1 MRIIR
6 STDRSFVPAGHE
18 NPLSPGVL
26 KKVLLEKADLQQGRI
41 QMINWAS
48 LGPGKQFALHY
59 HEDMQEV
66 FILVQGEADI
76 TVGTTADTLRRGD
89 AVVIDPREVHQMRN
103 ATAEPAEYLA
113 IGITSEAGGKTVIVE
128 EE

>member
-6 STDRSFVPAGHE
+6 SNDRAFVPAGHE

-26 KKVLLEKADLQQGRI
+26 KKVLLEKADLQPGRI

-48 LGPGKQFALHY
+48 LGPGKQFSLHY

-66 FILVQGEADI
+66 FIMVQGEADI
-76 TVGTTADTLRRGD
+76 TVGAIADTLRRGD
-89 AVVIDPREVHQMRN
+89 TLVIDPREAHRMHN
-103 ATAEPAEYLA
+103 TTTETAEYIA
-113 IGITSEAGGKTVIVE
+113 IGITAETNGKTVVLE
-128 EE
+128 A

>member
-6 STDRSFVPAGHE
+6 FNDREFEPAGHE

-26 KKVLLEKADLQQGRI
+26 KKVLLQKADLQQGRV

-48 LGPGKQFALHY
+48 LGPGKKFALHY

-66 FILVQGEADI
+66 FILMEGEADI
-76 TVGTTADTLRRGD
+76 TVGAMADTLRRGD
-89 AVVIDPREVHQMRN
+89 TVVIDPREVHQMQNRTDK
-103 ATAEPAEYLA
+103 TAEYIA
-113 IGITSEAGGKTVIVE
+113 IGITSEANGKTVVLE
-128 EE
+128 E